1 MITQEQIQGNW
12 NEIKGA
18 LLNKWGELS
27 DDELSRVKG
36 NASQLLG
43 TIQKRTG
50 ETREAV
56 ESFINSALS
65 NGTFADTAERAKEYA
80 ADIGEAAQ
88 QQYAN
93 AAESISDGLE
103 YAQDAVRSRPA
114 ESIAVCFGAG
124 LLAGAVLGLILG
136 KKA

>member
-18 LLNKWGELS
+18 LMEKWGELS

-36 NASQLLG
+36 NATQLLG

-56 ESFINSALS
+56 ESFFESAVSEGGL
-65 NGTFADTAERAKEYA
+65 ADAAERAKEYA
-80 ADIGEAAQ
+80 ADVGQVAKD
-88 QQYAN
+88 QYAN
-93 AAESISDGLE
+93 AAESMADGIE
-103 YAQDAVRSRPA
+103 YAQDAVRRRPA
-114 ESIAVCFGAG
+114 ESVAVCFGAG
-124 LLAGAVLGLILG
+124 LLAGAVLSLMLRN
-136 KKA
+136 KA